1 MQEKTKILL
10 SIESIFFIAM
20 IVIAFGSFIENQNN
34 SVILTDAPAHL
45 VKINSSESGSLS
57 LKKEKDNSIQFKD
70 AKIEIKKLN

>member
-34 SVILTDAPAHL
+34 SAILTDTPAHL

-57 LKKEKDNSIQFKD
+57 LKKEKDNSIQF
-70 AKIEIKKLN
+70 AEPKIEKLN